1 MPASLTERAT
11 GRAATAVADIRDL
24 LHAKASQRALN
35 RSLRALQSETAKR
48 RRREPSAGA
57 LIDAELAGHIAGIAA
72 GLHARKP
79 TRPPGCPRDP
89 RPIDLLAVCEASLTR
104 ALEGGESDG

>member
-1 MPASLTERAT
+1 MPRSLTERAT
-11 GRAATAVADIRDL
+11 GRAGSVVADIRDL

-35 RSLRALQSETAKR
+35 RALRALQSEAAKR

-72 GLHARKP
+72 GLHSRKP
-79 TRPPGCPRDP
+79 TRPPGCPRSP
-89 RPIDLLAVCEASLTR
+89 RPIDLLAVCEASFAR
-104 ALEGGESDG
+104 ALEGGDGDD